1 MAIAATL
8 YRMTLIGC
16 NWRVFPVQD
25 YSHKVEPAWMTTPM
39 MMMMLESDIFV
50 SSWVRTTPFASID
63 IPLAISAYHHAFHH
77 RHPLHRAE
85 MM

>member
-16 NWRVFPVQD
+16 NWRVFLVQD

-39 MMMMLESDIFV
+39 MTMLESDIFV
-50 SSWVRTTPFASID
+50 SSWVRTTPSASID
-63 IPLAISAYHHAFHH
+63 ILLAISAYRHAF
-77 RHPLHRAE
+77 HPLHRGE